1 MSDHDLSRFE
11 RLSTGDRAQV
21 SRRFEATD
29 LEQWCR
35 LADHDDVW
43 PEEVPEPLIAALFS
57 YLLGEEL
64 PGHGTNYLKQK
75 MRFHA
80 AGRPG
85 ETLTATVTVSRL
97 RRDKALVYLDTRCTG
112 EDGHLICDGD
122 ALVLF
127 QC

>member
-1 MSDHDLSRFE
+1 MSDQELPRFDQL
-11 RLSTGDRAQV
+11 RAGDQARV
-21 SRRFEATD
+21 TRRFEASD
-29 LEQWCR
+29 LQEWCR
-35 LADHDDVW
+35 LAGYQGDW
-43 PEEVPEPLIAALFS
+43 PKVPEPLIAALFS

-64 PGHGTNYLKQK
+64 PGHGTNYLKQN

-85 ETLTATVTVSRL
+85 EALTATVTVSRL

-112 EDGHLICDGD
+112 EGDRLICDGD